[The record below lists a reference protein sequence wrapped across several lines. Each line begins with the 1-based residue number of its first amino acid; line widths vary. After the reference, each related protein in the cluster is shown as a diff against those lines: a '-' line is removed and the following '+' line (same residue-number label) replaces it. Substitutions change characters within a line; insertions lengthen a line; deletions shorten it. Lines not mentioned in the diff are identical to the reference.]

1 MNHTISL
8 QSLNIRTCPLEQIS
22 IDSLERIGYIK
33 VYHLLGQF
41 LLFDK
46 NIDQILIWL
55 INNGIS
61 RKDAEILTSFLDN
74 YANYNL

>member
-33 VYHLLGQF
+33 VYHLLGQYF
-41 LLFDK
+41 Y
-46 NIDQILIWL
+46 QII
-55 INNGIS
+55 
-61 RKDAEILTSFLDN
+61 KILTK
-74 YANYNL
+74 Y

>member
-46 NIDQILIWL
+46 
-55 INNGIS
+55 S
-61 RKDAEILTSFLDN
+61 MMVFKEA
-74 YANYNL
+74 